1 MAEAIS
7 EPYRMRGHRVV
18 ERSPQYI
25 HTAAKT
31 TCDRLGIERGMD
43 MAMFMDSLYDKIGI
57 NIEVEFDANWHIP
70 ASAACEPDSLRIVM
84 PEKLYRK
91 ICNWNPRALS
101 ILFHEL
107 GHIALGHKPLLH
119 YSNEIPSQEQDAEW
133 QADFFAD
140 AIMRKLKIEQNPK
153 QREFDFDT

>member
-57 NIEVEFDANWHIP
+57 NI
-70 ASAACEPDSLRIVM
+70 
-84 PEKLYRK
+84 
-91 ICNWNPRALS
+91 
-101 ILFHEL
+101 
-107 GHIALGHKPLLH
+107 
-119 YSNEIPSQEQDAEW
+119 
-133 QADFFAD
+133 
-140 AIMRKLKIEQNPK
+140 
-153 QREFDFDT
+153 